1 MKRTHCSGSNVNAG
15 KDTFWNLAVMVA
27 GLLIWI
33 ASAVDLPQ
41 EARHVAHAGHQQT
54 TMTR

>member
-41 EARHVAHAGHQQT
+41 EARHVAHAGHQQA